1 MSAAPQLSPTDPIA
15 VFLDFDGTLV
25 HIVERPDLVQIPAS
39 LPTVLRDTYTAL
51 DGALALVTGR
61 SITSLDALLEPL
73 QLPTAG
79 VHGIEYRDSSG
90 GIQSVSAPPLP
101 DWARTELVALAAS
114 NPGLLLEDKGHGI
127 ALHYRQAPDHE
138 ARVREGI
145 TNIFAKLGTD
155 FAIQEGK
162 MVVEIRPA
170 CATKGTAVARFMD
183 NPPFAGRQPVFV
195 GDDITDED
203 AFRVVNELGG
213 YSIKVGHRQSGS
225 AARYE
230 LADVEAV
237 RKWLLPLAQAN
248 SEQTIRSS

>member
-1 MSAAPQLSPTDPIA
+1 MSAAPQLFPTDPIA

-25 HIVERPDLVQIPAS
+25 HIVERPDLVQFPAS
-39 LPTVLRDTYTAL
+39 LPTMLRDTYTAL
-51 DGALALVTGR
+51 NGALALVTGR

-90 GIQSVSAPPLP
+90 EIQSVSAPPLP
-101 DWARTELVALAAS
+101 DWARTELASLAAS
-114 NPGLLLEDKGHGI
+114 TPGLLLEDKGHGI

-138 ARVREGI
+138 TRVRESI
-145 TNIFAKLGTD
+145 TSIFAKLGTD

-162 MVVEIRPA
+162 MVLELRPA
-170 CATKGTAVARFMD
+170 CATKGTAVARFMEH
-183 NPPFAGRQPVFV
+183 PPFAGRQPVFI

-203 AFRVVNELGG
+203 AFRAVNELDG
-213 YSIKVGHRQSGS
+213 YSIKVGRRQSGS

-230 LADVEAV
+230 LADIEAV
-237 RKWLLPLAQAN
+237 REWLLPLTQAN
-248 SEQTIRSS
+248 SEQTKRSS